1 MLFQVILYHTTV
13 TTVIIEHQELSVPN
27 FITNHVSILI
37 GISGLWMWY
46 KWREGDQQID
56 DFVKKYYGSKTSYQ
70 DFAPL
75 LRMEFFNATDVANTI
90 AMSGAR

>member
-1 MLFQVILYHTTV
+1 M
-13 TTVIIEHQELSVPN
+13 LSVFN
-27 FITNHVSILI
+27 FITNYFPILK

>member
-1 MLFQVILYHTTV
+1 MSDQFYG
-13 TTVIIEHQELSVPN
+13 LSVHN
-27 FITNHVSILI
+27 SITKYFSILI

-46 KWREGDQQID
+46 NWREGDQKID

-75 LRMEFFNATDVANTI
+75 LRMEFFNASDVANTI